1 MAFQAAPAGQF
12 PQRLAGTD
20 GNSADFTRE
29 LLSGNRRKNLKSLP
43 DKEID
48 GHFGHRPGIAQYG
61 SHIAARRQDSRYNR
75 NFPDIADG
83 RELLQRQVVGNHAIP
98 LPVPRYHVP
107 AQFDQPAVPLAE
119 GVDRL
124 KKLIVRMHECT
135 QNMGHFTEH
144 IREVYMTVSIACIDL
159 ILFYGIIIIKQKEV
173 YFKYII

>member
-1 MAFQAAPAGQF
+1 MEIACKI
-12 PQRLAGTD
+12 
-20 GNSADFTRE
+20 E
-29 LLSGNRRKNLKSLP
+29 ILP

-48 GHFGHRPGIAQYG
+48 GHFGPPPGYRSIRIAHCRP
-61 SHIAARRQDSRYNR
+61 AARIRDTIGIFPISRM
-75 NFPDIADG
+75 A
-83 RELLQRQVVGNHAIP
+83 ESSSQRQVVGNHAP
-98 LPVPRYHVP
+98 P
-107 AQFDQPAVPLAE
+107 ASPAVSRPGTIRSASRAAAE

-144 IREVYMTVSIACIDL
+144 VREVYMTVSIACIDL